1 MMNTIRV
8 PRWHRLLLVALLAG
22 CGQAASLQALEPAD
36 DAACALDG
44 MVLRDYPGAKAQ
56 IRHAD
61 GKTDYFC
68 DVVELLRTVLA
79 PEQARGASAPY
90 VQDMGK
96 ADWQHPHGQ
105 WIAARTAVYVVG
117 SRAVGSM
124 GPTVV
129 PFAQR
134 ADAEAFVHREGGQI
148 RAFADL
154 TPAALGKPAMAM
166 HGH

>member
-1 MMNTIRV
+1 MNKTTSA
-8 PRWHRLLLVALLAG
+8 PRWRRLLLVALLAG
-22 CGQAASLQALEPAD
+22 CGQAASLTALEPAAD
-36 DAACALDG
+36 TACALDG

-56 IRHAD
+56 IRYGD

-79 PEQARGASAPY
+79 PEQARGTAAPF
-90 VQDMGK
+90 VQDMGE
-96 ADWQHPHGQ
+96 ADWRRPEGH
-105 WIAARTAVYVVG
+105 WIDARAALYVVG
-117 SRAVGSM
+117 SRAEGSM

-134 ADAEAFVHREGGQI
+134 ADAETFARREGGQVL
-148 RAFADL
+148 AFAEL
-154 TPAALGKPAMAM
+154 TPAALGKPALAL

>member
-1 MMNTIRV
+1 MMNTIPT

-22 CGQAASLQALEPAD
+22 CGQASLQALEPAAD
-36 DAACALDG
+36 TACALDG

-56 IRHAD
+56 IRYAD

-68 DVVELLRTVLA
+68 DVVELLRSVLA

-124 GPTVV
+124 GPTAV

-134 ADAEAFVHREGGQI
+134 ADAEAFARREGG
-148 RAFADL
+148 RVLAFADL
-154 TPAALGKPAMAM
+154 TVAALGKPAVA

>member
-1 MMNTIRV
+1 MNKITST
-8 PRWHRLLLVALLAG
+8 PRWRRLLLAALLAG
-22 CGQAASLQALEPAD
+22 CGQAASLQALEPAAD
-36 DAACALDG
+36 SACALDG

-56 IRHAD
+56 IRYGD

-68 DVVELLRTVLA
+68 DVVELLRTLLA
-79 PEQARGASAPY
+79 PEQARGAAVPF

-96 ADWQHPHGQ
+96 ADWRRPQGH
-105 WIAARTAVYVVG
+105 WIAARAAVYVVG

-134 ADAEAFVHREGGQI
+134 ADAEAFAGREGG
-148 RAFADL
+148 RVLAFADL
-154 TPAALGKPAMAM
+154 SPATLGGPA